1 MSNTN
6 YTKFSNKKPEV
17 ATIEN
22 KEPVIEAAL
31 EETTEQ
37 KVEYLDGIVKYCK
50 MLNVRAEPYSDAD
63 VLRTIPVDT
72 EVMIEPFESTNDFY
86 KVYLADG
93 SEGFCMKK
101 FIEIE

>member
-6 YTKFSNKKPEV
+6 YTKFANQKPEV
-17 ATIEN
+17 A
-22 KEPVIEAAL
+22 PVEETVVETVL

-37 KVEYLDGIVKYCK
+37 KVEYLDGVVKHCK
-50 MLNVRAEPYSDAD
+50 LLNVRVEPYTDAE

>member
-6 YTKFSNKKPEV
+6 YTKFANQKPEESTV
-17 ATIEN
+17 STETT
-22 KEPVIEAAL
+22 L
-31 EETTEQ
+31 EEPTEQ
-37 KVEYLDGIVKYCK
+37 KVEYLDGVVKNCK
-50 MLNVRAEPYSDAD
+50 MLNVRIEPDTDAK

-72 EVMIEPFESTNDFY
+72 EVMIEPFESTDKFY

-93 SEGFCMKK
+93 SEGFCMKD

>member
-6 YTKFSNKKPEV
+6 YTKFANQKPEV
-17 ATIEN
+17 TPVE
-22 KEPVIEAAL
+22 EPVVETEL

-37 KVEYLDGIVKYCK
+37 QIDYLEGVVDHCR
-50 MLNVRAEPYSDAD
+50 MLNVRAEADPDAE
-63 VLRTIPVDT
+63 VLRAIAHNTK
-72 EVMIEPFESTNDFY
+72 VMIDPIESTNEFY